1 MRPGGPT
8 SGGIPKY
15 ESGVSRRYL
24 CTRVPSSSVT
34 LDTMGAPPAV
44 QTDEQSNKTGR
55 IHTARY
61 LLLGPKRER
70 NVDTCSARVN
80 LEHTLAVS

>member
-34 LDTMGAPPAV
+34 LDTTGAPPPPPLSRLMNRVTKPGASI
-44 QTDEQSNKTGR
+44 QLD
-55 IHTARY
+55 IY
-61 LLLGPKRER
+61 Y
-70 NVDTCSARVN
+70 SALRGK
-80 LEHTLAVS
+80 ETLTPAQRA